1 MNPSNKIHLCVY
13 SVSSSYAQYFH
24 PPCTGA
30 QQSRRGPASISMM
43 RHLSHDSSGP
53 RFVLHLDKKRHLAGD
68 SAVDVVTAETEET
81 SVFLPFYTRTA
92 PGCWRA
98 RWCCVACPLLRALSQ
113 SGECLGRRGH
123 SPPPHWSPQGK
134 QTVPRTLV
142 SRPQYWSLLLHMY
155 NIGDITQTV
164 SNRNHVLYRTRKL
177 GRMMVLLYEKRGA
190 FSL

>member
-1 MNPSNKIHLCVY
+1 MNPPAKFI
-13 SVSSSYAQYFH
+13 SVCDVSCIPAVVPLSLPSQGEVQPLLVVMHHPSY
-24 PPCTGA
+24 
-30 QQSRRGPASISMM
+30 
-43 RHLSHDSSGP
+43 DSSGP
-53 RFVLHLDKKRHLAGD
+53 RFVLHLDKKRQHAGD

-142 SRPQYWSLLLHMY
+142 SRPHNWSLLLHMFTTLV
-155 NIGDITQTV
+155 I
-164 SNRNHVLYRTRKL
+164 SH
-177 GRMMVLLYEKRGA
+177 KR
-190 FSL
+190 FPTEIRYYTELEN

>member
-1 MNPSNKIHLCVY
+1 MVVSHDMKSWWILQQNSSLCVQPY
-13 SVSSSYAQYFH
+13 FWTSVSSSYAQYFH
-24 PPCTGA
+24 PPCTGTE
-30 QQSRRGPASISMM
+30 QSRRGPASISMM
-43 RHLSHDSSGP
+43 RHPSYDSSGP
-53 RFVLHLDKKRHLAGD
+53 RFVLHLDKKRQHAGD

-142 SRPQYWSLLLHMY
+142 SRPHNWSLLLHMFTTLV
-155 NIGDITQTV
+155 I
-164 SNRNHVLYRTRKL
+164 SH
-177 GRMMVLLYEKRGA
+177 KR
-190 FSL
+190 FPTEIRYYTELEN